1 MAIWDLADELNHPL
15 DFLLIQNG
23 FISLFHQQAILD
35 EATSWLR
42 NHRYKVVKADAAAW
56 QSQAD
61 LHQDVA
67 RALNFPDYYGS
78 NLDALNDC
86 LGDVAVQAYG
96 WTAADAG
103 LVLVID
109 EFDAFEGKDAST
121 AHHLLDIFARQAT
134 YAALFGHRMMCLVR
148 TGDPGLE
155 IPPVGGLPVAWN
167 HREFLSAR

>member
-1 MAIWDLADELNHPL
+1 ML
-15 DFLLIQNG
+15 
-23 FISLFHQQAILD
+23 
-35 EATSWLR
+35 
-42 NHRYKVVKADAAAW
+42 DAAAW

-67 RALNFPDYYGS
+67 RALDFPDYYGS
-78 NLDALNDC
+78 TLDALNDC

-103 LVLVID
+103 LVLVVD
-109 EFDAFEGKDAST
+109 GFEVFEGKDAST
-121 AHHLLDIFARQAT
+121 AHQLLDIFARQAT

-148 TGDPGLE
+148 TGDPDLE
-155 IPPVGGLPVAWN
+155 ITPVGGFPVAWN

>member
-1 MAIWDLADELNHPL
+1 MAIWDLADELNYPL

-23 FISLFHQQAILD
+23 FISLFHQPAILN
-35 EATSWLR
+35 EATTWLR
-42 NHRYKVVKADAAAW
+42 NHRYKVVKVDAAAW

-67 RALNFPDYYGS
+67 RALDFPEFYGS

-96 WTAADAG
+96 WTAADTG

-109 EFDAFEGKDAST
+109 GFEAFKGKDAST
-121 AHHLLDIFARQAT
+121 AHHLLDTFARQAN

-148 TGDPGLE
+148 TRDPRLE
-155 IPPVGGLPVAWN
+155 LPPVGGLPVAWN
-167 HREFLSAR
+167 HREFFSAR